1 VGFQRRQIRSG
12 SGGGD
17 GWNIGDHLRG
27 LFFEETKERQ
37 LFVKTLLKIGVVAAL
52 VLLMPARIFACAAC
66 YGGTVDSPLTD
77 GMNWGIFTLLG
88 VVITV
93 LASILVFFVHIIRK
107 GEAMAAKLEK
117 SASPIE
123 A

>member
-1 VGFQRRQIRSG
+1 
-12 SGGGD
+12 
-17 GWNIGDHLRG
+17 
-27 LFFEETKERQ
+27 
-37 LFVKTLLKIGVVAAL
+37 VKTLLKISLVAAL
-52 VLLMPARIFACAAC
+52 ALLMPARLFACAAC

-107 GEAMAAKLEK
+107 GEAMAAQTEK
-117 SASPIE
+117 TSKPIE